1 MNKEDTMT
9 LIPFPP
15 QLAAQSASAAAASL
29 ESRKGMKAGDHET
42 AGVACYRAADGEF
55 RMAYDLY
62 RPEYPEGAE
71 PGFGTVALKLE
82 WYPNDTQGY
91 EMKVTDFTP
100 AEELLENAEIW
111 SNPAAAIVTTH
122 GNSVFFLAASQNH
135 LDDII
140 HIPTGSDIP
149 FKRPH
154 VLMAGDRPAKPEAA
168 VFLNPAGR
176 DTVLI
181 GKPLEIAETLMSRYD
196 IGMPKGAPEKT
207 GLSPDE
213 EVLHQL
219 CCALNDRYAFDF
231 KMCDPDNLVVMNEV
245 EMEIVY
251 SETPAP

>member
-1 MNKEDTMT
+1 MA

-15 QLAAQSASAAAASL
+15 QLASQSASAAAASL
-29 ESRKGMKAGDHET
+29 ESRKGLKAGDHET

-71 PGFGTVALKLE
+71 PGIGTIAAKLE

-91 EMKVTDFTP
+91 KIRVTDFTP
-100 AEELLENAEIW
+100 AHELLEKTETW
-111 SNPAAAIVTTH
+111 SNPAAAIVTTN
-122 GNSVFFLAASQNH
+122 GNSVFFLAPSQDH
-135 LDDII
+135 LNEII
-140 HIPTGSDIP
+140 HVPAGSDIP

-154 VLMAGDRPAKPEAA
+154 VQLTGDRPSAPEAA
-168 VFLNPAGR
+168 VFMNPAGR
-176 DTVLI
+176 DTVLL
-181 GKPLEIAETLMSRYD
+181 GKPMDIAEALMSRYD
-196 IGMPKGAPEKT
+196 VGMPKGAPEKT

-245 EMEIVY
+245 EAEISY
-251 SETPAP
+251 TETPAP